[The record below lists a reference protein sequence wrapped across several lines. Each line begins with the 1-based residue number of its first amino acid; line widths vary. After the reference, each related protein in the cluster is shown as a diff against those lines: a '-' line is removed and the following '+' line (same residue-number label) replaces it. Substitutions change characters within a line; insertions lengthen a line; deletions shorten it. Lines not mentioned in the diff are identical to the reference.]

1 MSPLA
6 RYILFAALATV
17 VNLGI
22 QAFSLWIYTG
32 PFSLW
37 LAMVA
42 GTGSGFVLKYI
53 LDKVFIFNY
62 TAQTRTEEAK
72 TVFLY
77 GLMAVF
83 TTLIFWGFEFIF
95 DLTIQAAWGK
105 YVGAI
110 IGLTIGYIIKYY
122 LDAKF
127 VFKTQPTAKKS
138 R

>member
-22 QAFSLWIYTG
+22 QALALWLYQG
-32 PFSLW
+32 PMALW
-37 LAMVA
+37 LAMIA
-42 GTGSGFVLKYI
+42 GTGSGFVLKYL
-53 LDKVFIFNY
+53 LDKIFVFQY
-62 TAQTRTEEAK
+62 TAQNRAEEAK

-83 TTLIFWGFEFIF
+83 TTLIFWGTEFLFHIA
-95 DLTIQAAWGK
+95 IQAEWGK
-105 YVGAI
+105 YAGAI

-127 VFKTQPTAKKS
+127 VFKTQPAAKKS